1 MTLKVRWTR
10 RALRRLDQIGVYIVL
25 HLKWPWSRTYS
36 GLEMTSQNELVRDAR
51 ESVVALAAA
60 GALAL
65 SLWLKFSSVCL
76 IIIIMMSATLLPL
89 FIPFYWPLKSETK
102 KVVCF
107 INIVICILL
116 CAGWIYEF
124 MQPTGKIYYDWDQ
137 QNRLVSGKENT
148 RTPIVV
154 TFLPDKIWSLAVPYI
169 EEVRRV
175 PAGVSLSQFINEKCI
190 DAPERTKF
198 SMCGRRINL
207 DWYGLSGPKS
217 AFLPIYVDKNTK
229 NNIVIFHMDLTKKK
243 LSIFS
248 NNDLADWSYVESL
261 MPNTD
266 VANLPIGDYIIKIDV
281 VDRGGDPNC

>member
-1 MTLKVRWTR
+1 M
-10 RALRRLDQIGVYIVL
+10 
-25 HLKWPWSRTYS
+25 
-36 GLEMTSQNELVRDAR
+36 
-51 ESVVALAAA
+51 
-60 GALAL
+60 
-65 SLWLKFSSVCL
+65 
-76 IIIIMMSATLLPL
+76 
-89 FIPFYWPLKSETK
+89 
-102 KVVCF
+102 
-107 INIVICILL
+107 
-116 CAGWIYEF
+116 
-124 MQPTGKIYYDWDQ
+124 
-137 QNRLVSGKENT
+137 
-148 RTPIVV
+148 PIVV

-175 PAGVSLSQFINEKCI
+175 PTGVSLSQFINEKCI
-190 DAPERTKF
+190 DDPERTKF

-281 VDRGGDPNC
+281 VDRAATQIVSQKFEFNWAGSGRFCMAQISNSPCQLRQL